1 MVQWHTSLVALQHVG
16 SFQTRDW
23 TPVSCI
29 GRQIPHHRDLREAP
43 KAPFFNQCCWWQ
55 GSYSPWY
62 GDMTWPCQVNPCQHS
77 SSGSDHVFSSL
88 ASAHLA
94 LSFLHLEAPTSP
106 CWSPAY
112 PTDGG
117 HGLHIQQL
125 TGTHPVTIARW
136 VSLFFFDN
144 KACAY
149 CGPRAKQWIQTQTS
163 LSSGQTR
170 GIPLR
175 NEAVRS
181 DYKIPPVNLSL
192 FPTNEDTLKGIWQVI
207 LYEDVVL
214 YIFIYLVFV
223 PTTWHRALK
232 TLKLFWKRFF
242 LNS

>member
-170 GIPLR
+170 GIPLIEMR
-175 NEAVRS
+175 LWDLITRFPLWTYHYSLLTRTLSRES
-181 DYKIPPVNLSL
+181 DKLS
-192 FPTNEDTLKGIWQVI
+192 FMKMWYYI
-207 LYEDVVL
+207 YL
-214 YIFIYLVFV
+214 YIWSLS
-223 PTTWHRALK
+223 PLPGTEPLK
-232 TLKLFWKRFF
+232 P
-242 LNS
+242 LNFSERGSF